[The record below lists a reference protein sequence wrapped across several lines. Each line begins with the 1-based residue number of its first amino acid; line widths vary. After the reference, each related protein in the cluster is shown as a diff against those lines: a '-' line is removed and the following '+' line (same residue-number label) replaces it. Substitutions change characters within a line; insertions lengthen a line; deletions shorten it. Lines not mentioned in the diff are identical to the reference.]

1 MNLKIDYPG
10 LGYPCELI
18 QNKGKN
24 VSLSVYPNNRI
35 VIRYPKRVSQ
45 KFILEFLEERKS
57 WVKERYNK
65 NKAHN
70 PKKTEF
76 ADGEILPLFGVN
88 RKISHSLTEKTEL
101 TEKSFILNTK
111 GLRSTQ
117 GKTKRALKFLKEELE
132 NRSIPLIEHQIKVIG
147 TKRYSFAIKSMR
159 SLWGSCSPR
168 NKITLNLALIFC
180 PEFVLQYVILHEVSH
195 TKEHNHSKRFWS
207 LLASLDPDYEIAEKW
222 IKTNGQKVLCY
233 LF

>member
-1 MNLKIDYPG
+1 MKSKIDYPG

-35 VIRYPKRVSQ
+35 VIRYPKSVSF

-65 NKAHN
+65 NKTHN
-70 PKKTEF
+70 PKRTEF
-76 ADGEILPLFGVN
+76 NDGEILPIFGVH
-88 RKISHSLTEKTEL
+88 RKISYSVSEKTKLTENL
-101 TEKSFILNTK
+101 FILNIK
-111 GLRSTQ
+111 GLRSEQ
-117 GKTKRALKFLKEELE
+117 GRTKRALKFLKEELE
-132 NRSIPLIEHQIKVIG
+132 NRSIPVIEKKIAEIG
-147 TKRYSFAIKSMR
+147 TKRYSFTIKSMR

-180 PEFVLQYVILHEVSH
+180 PEFVLRYVILHEVSH
-195 TKEHNHSKRFWS
+195 TKEHNHSKKFWS
-207 LLASLDPDYEIAEKW
+207 LLESLDPDYEIAEKW
-222 IKTNGQKVLCY
+222 IKTNGQKILCY